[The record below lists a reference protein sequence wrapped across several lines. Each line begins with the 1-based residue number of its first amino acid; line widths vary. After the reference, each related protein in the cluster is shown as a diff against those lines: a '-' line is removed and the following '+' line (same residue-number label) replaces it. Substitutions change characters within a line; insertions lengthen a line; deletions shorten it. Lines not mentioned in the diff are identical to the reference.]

1 MIKHESKILLGGL
14 KGGLKPFPNCTK
26 SFWIRP
32 FFDPPGLLK
41 VFQAL
46 SSAWPHGV
54 SAHSD
59 FFAKSLICSQDF
71 NFYDR
76 NASSVGENQIWLKT
90 ESTIFG
96 HFFNEFCPILWE
108 LLDLSWCLGTQNLWF
123 LKSYKTHNTNFLLHT
138 VKGGKIP
145 QKGDPRSSK
154 CLCPAGN

>member
-96 HFFNEFCPILWE
+96 HFFLRKLTYFHPI
-108 LLDLSWCLGTQNLWF
+108 SGTLKVSGHSKLQF
-123 LKSYKTHNTNFLLHT
+123 LKIYMMHNSNYTYSLFWI
-138 VKGGKIP
+138 GKP
-145 QKGDPRSSK
+145 PKRDV
-154 CLCPAGN
+154 